1 MDENE
6 EANDMALATKKQ
18 TNTRNLVRASILSAL
33 IIVMTVVP
41 YTGYINY
48 GLVEITTLHI
58 VVAVGA
64 VMLGWQYGAV
74 LGFVWGVTC
83 MLRALT
89 NPLWAPFV
97 NPMVS
102 LVPRILVGIV
112 GGLAAQGFR
121 KLKLRS
127 GVVSA
132 LAAAAATLTNTV
144 LVLSALK
151 LFSAVLTG
159 LPLLGTIYATL
170 IGVNG
175 SIELV
180 AAVLLV
186 PVIVAAVSPRE
197 LVLGVDIGAS
207 TTKFALVKNGKCI
220 KEYRKPDEQSFD
232 DALESFGYAG
242 VKRIA
247 VTGVGSAFIK
257 GDLHGIKTVHRD
269 EFSSVARG
277 AVKLSKKSNSL
288 IVSIGTGTSFTRI
301 TPIRAWHIGGT
312 GLGGGLIRGLSGRLC
327 ETDDM
332 EELQKLAAKGDLHE
346 IDLQLMDVYEGTISH
361 LTPAT
366 TVANMSKLSDGSS
379 REDVAAGLCN
389 LIFQS
394 IGVMA
399 VFAAKRNLTR
409 TIVLVGT
416 ITDWPIAQRS
426 LDEVAALH
434 NVKFIVPDHAAF
446 ATAIGAALSE

>member
-1 MDENE
+1 MERLPKRKLD
-6 EANDMALATKKQ
+6 TKSM
-18 TNTRNLVRASILSAL
+18 VRAGILCAL
-33 IIVMTVVP
+33 IIVMTIVP
-41 YTGYINY
+41 YTGYISY

-83 MLRALT
+83 ILRALT

-102 LVPRILVGIV
+102 LVPRVLVGMV
-112 GGLAAQGFR
+112 AGFAAQGFR
-121 KLKLRS
+121 KLRLRTGLVAGLS
-127 GVVSA
+127 
-132 LAAAAATLTNTV
+132 AAAATLTNTV

-159 LPLLGTIYATL
+159 MPLLGTIYATL

-180 AAVLLV
+180 AAIILV
-186 PVIVAAVSPRE
+186 PVIVAAISPRE
-197 LVLGVDIGAS
+197 LVLGIDIGAS
-207 TTKFALVKNGKCI
+207 TTKFALVKNGTCI
-220 KEYRKPDEQSFD
+220 KEYHKPDEQSFD
-232 DALESFGYAG
+232 DALDFFGYAG
-242 VKRIA
+242 VRRIA

-257 GDLHGIKTVHRD
+257 GNLRGIPTIHKD

-277 AVKLSKKSNSL
+277 AAKLSKKLNTL
-288 IVSIGTGTSFTRI
+288 VVSVGTGTSFTRI
-301 TPIRAWHIGGT
+301 TPIRAWHVGGT
-312 GLGGGLIRGLSGRLC
+312 GLGGGLLIGLSKRLC
-327 ETDDM
+327 ETADM
-332 EELQKLAAKGDLHE
+332 EELQRLAAEGDLHA
-346 IDLQLMDVYEGTISH
+346 IDLQLRDVFEGNLSH
-361 LTPAT
+361 LTPGA
-366 TVANMSKLSDGSS
+366 TVANMSKLSDESS
-379 REDVAAGLCN
+379 RADVAAGLCN

-394 IGVMA
+394 IGVMG
-399 VFAAKRNLTR
+399 VFAAKRHLTR

-426 LDEVAALH
+426 LDEVEALH
-434 NVKFIVPDHAAF
+434 QVKFIVPDHAAF

>member
-1 MDENE
+1 ME
-6 EANDMALATKKQ
+6 LASKRKTD
-18 TNTRNLVRASILSAL
+18 TRNLVRAGILSAL

-74 LGFVWGVTC
+74 LGFVWGITC
-83 MLRALT
+83 VLRALT

-102 LVPRILVGIV
+102 LVPRIIVGIV
-112 GGLAAQGFR
+112 AGLTAQGLR
-121 KLKLRS
+121 KLRLRTS
-127 GVVSA
+127 VVAA
-132 LAAAAATLTNTV
+132 LSAAAATLTNTV

-151 LFSAVLTG
+151 LFSAVLEG
-159 LPLLGTIYATL
+159 APLLGTIYATL

-180 AAVLLV
+180 AAILLV

-197 LVLGVDIGAS
+197 IVLGIDIGAS
-207 TTKFALVKNGKCI
+207 TTKFALVKNGRCV
-220 KEYRKPDEQSFD
+220 KEYRKPDEQSFE
-232 DALESFGYAG
+232 DALDSFGYAG

-247 VTGVGSAFIK
+247 VTGVGSSFITEN
-257 GDLHGIKTVHRD
+257 LHGIPTVHKD
-269 EFSSVARG
+269 EFISVSRG
-277 AVKLSKKSNSL
+277 ATKLSKELNTL
-288 IVSIGTGTSFTRI
+288 VVSVGTGTSFTRI
-301 TPIRAWHIGGT
+301 TPVRAWHVGGT
-312 GLGGGLIRGLSGRLC
+312 GLGGGMLRGLSNRLC
-327 ETDDM
+327 GTKDM
-332 EELQKLAAKGDLHE
+332 EELQALAAKGDLHA
-346 IDLQLMDVYEGTISH
+346 IDLQLKDVFEGTLSH
-361 LTPAT
+361 LTPEAT
-366 TVANMSKLSDGSS
+366 VSNMEKLTEESM
-379 REDVAAGLCN
+379 REDIAAGLCN
-389 LIFQS
+389 MIFQS

-399 VFAAKRNLTR
+399 VFAAKRHLTR
-409 TIVLVGT
+409 TIVMVGT

-434 NVKFIVPDHAAF
+434 NVEFIVPDHAAF

>member
-1 MDENE
+1 MEQ
-6 EANDMALATKKQ
+6 LTKRK
-18 TNTRNLVRASILSAL
+18 TDTRSLVRAGILSAL

-74 LGFVWGVTC
+74 LGFVWGITC
-83 MLRALT
+83 VLRALT

-102 LVPRILVGIV
+102 LVPRIIVGIV
-112 GGLAAQGFR
+112 GGLTAQGLR
-121 KLKLRS
+121 KLRLRS
-127 GVVSA
+127 GLVAA
-132 LAAAAATLTNTV
+132 LSAAAATLTNTV

-151 LFSAVLTG
+151 LFSAVLEG
-159 LPLLGTIYATL
+159 APLLGTIYATL

-180 AAVLLV
+180 AAILLV

-197 LVLGVDIGAS
+197 IVLGIDIGAS
-207 TTKFALVKNGKCI
+207 TTKFALVKNGKCA
-220 KEYRKPDEQSFD
+220 KEYRKPDEQSFE

-247 VTGVGSAFIK
+247 VTGVGSSFIK
-257 GDLHGIKTVHRD
+257 GNLHGIPTVHRD
-269 EFSSVARG
+269 EFTSVSRG
-277 AVKLSKKSNSL
+277 ATKLSKKLNTL
-288 IVSIGTGTSFTRI
+288 VVSIGTGTSFTRI
-301 TPIRAWHIGGT
+301 TPVRAWHVGGT
-312 GLGGGLIRGLSGRLC
+312 GLGGGMLKGLSGRLC
-327 ETDDM
+327 QTNDM
-332 EELQKLAAKGDLHE
+332 EELQVLAAKGDLHA
-346 IDLQLMDVYEGTISH
+346 IDLQLKDVFEGTLSH
-361 LTPAT
+361 LTPDA
-366 TVANMSKLSDGSS
+366 TVANMEKLSEQSM
-379 REDVAAGLCN
+379 REDIAAGLCN
-389 LIFQS
+389 MIFQS

-399 VFAAKRNLTR
+399 VFAAKRHLTR
-409 TIVLVGT
+409 TIVMVGT

>member
-1 MDENE
+1 ME
-6 EANDMALATKKQ
+6 LATKRK
-18 TNTRNLVRASILSAL
+18 TDTKNLVRAGILSAL

-83 MLRALT
+83 ILRALT

-97 NPMVS
+97 NPLIS
-102 LVPRILVGIV
+102 LVPRVLVGIV
-112 GGLAAQGFR
+112 GGLTASGLR
-121 KLKLRS
+121 KLRLRT
-127 GVVSA
+127 GLVAA
-132 LAAAAATLTNTV
+132 LSAAAATLTNTV

-180 AAVLLV
+180 AAILLV
-186 PVIVAAVSPRE
+186 PVIVAAISPRE
-197 LVLGVDIGAS
+197 LALGIDIGAS
-207 TTKFALVKNGKCI
+207 TTKFALVKNGKCV
-220 KEYRKPDEQSFD
+220 KEYRKPDEQSFE

-247 VTGVGSAFIK
+247 ITGVGSSFIK
-257 GDLHGIKTVHRD
+257 GNLHGIPTVRKD
-269 EFSSVARG
+269 EFTSVSRG
-277 AVKLSKKSNSL
+277 ATKLSKKLNTL
-288 IVSIGTGTSFTRI
+288 VVSVGTGTSFTRI
-301 TPIRAWHIGGT
+301 TPVRAWHVGGT
-312 GLGGGLIRGLSGRLC
+312 GLGGGILKGLSSRLC
-327 ETDDM
+327 GTDNM
-332 EELQKLAAKGDLHE
+332 EELQKLAAEGDLHA
-346 IDLQLMDVYEGTISH
+346 IDLQLKDVFEGMLSH
-361 LTPAT
+361 LTPEA
-366 TVANMSKLSDGSS
+366 TVANMSKLSEQSERADI
-379 REDVAAGLCN
+379 AAGLCN
-389 LIFQS
+389 MIFQS

-399 VFAAKRNLTR
+399 VFAAKQHMTR
-409 TIVLVGT
+409 TIIMVGT

-426 LDEVAALH
+426 LDEVEALH
-434 NVKFIVPDHAAF
+434 HVTFIVPDHAAF

>member
-1 MDENE
+1 ME
-6 EANDMALATKKQ
+6 LASKRK
-18 TNTRNLVRASILSAL
+18 TNTRDLVRAGILSAL

-83 MLRALT
+83 ILRALT

-97 NPMVS
+97 NPLIS
-102 LVPRILVGIV
+102 LVPRVLVGIV
-112 GGLAAQGFR
+112 GGLTAQGLR
-121 KLKLRS
+121 KLRLRS
-127 GVVSA
+127 GVVAS
-132 LAAAAATLTNTV
+132 LSAAAATLTNTV

-180 AAVLLV
+180 AAILLV
-186 PVIVAAVSPRE
+186 PVIVAAISPRE
-197 LVLGVDIGAS
+197 LVLGIDIGAS
-207 TTKFALVKNGKCI
+207 TTKFALVKNGKCV
-220 KEYRKPDEQSFD
+220 KEYRKPDEQSFE

-247 VTGVGSAFIK
+247 VTGVGSSFIK
-257 GDLHGIKTVHRD
+257 GNLRGIPTVHQD
-269 EFSSVARG
+269 EFASVSRG
-277 AVKLSKKSNSL
+277 ATKLSKKLNTL
-288 IVSIGTGTSFTRI
+288 VVSIGTGTSFTRI
-301 TPIRAWHIGGT
+301 TPVRAWHVGGT
-312 GLGGGLIRGLSGRLC
+312 GLGGGMLKGLSVRLC
-327 ETDDM
+327 GTDDM
-332 EELQKLAAKGDLHE
+332 EELQQLAAKGDLHA
-346 IDLQLMDVYEGTISH
+346 IDLQLKDVFEGTLSH
-361 LTPAT
+361 LTPSA
-366 TVANMSKLSDGSS
+366 TVANMEKLTEQSG
-379 REDVAAGLCN
+379 REDIAAGLCN
-389 LIFQS
+389 MIFQS

-399 VFAAKRNLTR
+399 VFAAKRHLTR
-409 TIVLVGT
+409 TIVMVGT

-434 NVKFIVPDHAAF
+434 NVQFIVPDHAAF

>member
-1 MDENE
+1 ME
-6 EANDMALATKKQ
+6 LATRRK
-18 TNTRNLVRASILSAL
+18 TNTRDLVRAGILSAL

-97 NPMVS
+97 NPLIS
-102 LVPRILVGIV
+102 LVPRVLVGIV
-112 GGLAAQGFR
+112 GGLTAQGLRKFR
-121 KLKLRS
+121 LRS
-127 GVVSA
+127 GVVAA
-132 LAAAAATLTNTV
+132 LSAAAATLTNTV

-180 AAVLLV
+180 TAILLV
-186 PVIVAAVSPRE
+186 PVIVAAISPRE
-197 LVLGVDIGAS
+197 IVLGIDIGAS
-207 TTKFALVKNGKCI
+207 TTKFALVKNGKCV
-220 KEYRKPDEQSFD
+220 KEYRKPDEQSFE

-247 VTGVGSAFIK
+247 VTGVGSSFIK
-257 GDLHGIKTVHRD
+257 ENLKGIPTVHRD
-269 EFSSVARG
+269 EFASVSRG
-277 AVKLSKKSNSL
+277 ATKLSKKLNTL
-288 IVSIGTGTSFTRI
+288 VVSIGTGTSFTRI
-301 TPIRAWHIGGT
+301 TPIRAWHVGGT
-312 GLGGGLIRGLSGRLC
+312 GLGGGMLKGLSGKLC
-327 ETDDM
+327 GTDDM
-332 EELQKLAAKGDLHE
+332 DALQQLAAKGDLHA
-346 IDLQLMDVYEGTISH
+346 IDLQLRDVFEGTLSH
-361 LTPAT
+361 LTPDA
-366 TVANMSKLSDGSS
+366 TVANMSKLSDLSV

-389 LIFQS
+389 MIFQS

-399 VFAAKRNLTR
+399 VFAAKRHMTR
-409 TIVLVGT
+409 TIVMVGT

>member
-1 MDENE
+1 ME
-6 EANDMALATKKQ
+6 LATKRK
-18 TNTRNLVRASILSAL
+18 TDTRSLVRAGILSAL

-41 YTGYINY
+41 FTGYINY

-74 LGFVWGVTC
+74 LGFVWGITC
-83 MLRALT
+83 ILRALT
-89 NPLWAPFV
+89 NPLWAPFI
-97 NPMVS
+97 NPLIS
-102 LVPRILVGIV
+102 LVPRVAVGIIA
-112 GGLAAQGFR
+112 GLTAQGLR
-121 KLKLRS
+121 KLRLRTGLVAGLS
-127 GVVSA
+127 
-132 LAAAAATLTNTV
+132 AAAATLTNTV

-151 LFSAVLTG
+151 LFSVMLTG

-186 PVIVAAVSPRE
+186 PVIVAAISPRE
-197 LVLGVDIGAS
+197 LVLGIDIGAS
-207 TTKFALVKNGKCI
+207 TTKFALVKNGKCV
-220 KEYRKPDEQSFD
+220 KEYRKPDEQSFE
-232 DALESFGYAG
+232 DALETFGYAG

-247 VTGVGSAFIK
+247 ITGVGSTFIQ
-257 GDLHGIKTVHRD
+257 GNLHGIPTVRRD
-269 EFSSVARG
+269 EFVSVSRG
-277 AVKLSKKSNSL
+277 ATKLSRKFNTL
-288 IVSIGTGTSFTRI
+288 VVSIGTGTSFTRF

-312 GLGGGLIRGLSGRLC
+312 GLGGGMLKGLSSTLC
-327 ETDDM
+327 DTDDM
-332 EELQKLAAKGDLHE
+332 DELQTLAASGDLHA
-346 IDLQLMDVYEGTISH
+346 IDLQLKDVYEGTLSH
-361 LTPAT
+361 LTPSA
-366 TVANMSKLSDGSS
+366 TVANMSKLNEQSLRADI
-379 REDVAAGLCN
+379 AAGLCN
-389 LIFQS
+389 MIFQS

-399 VFAAKRNLTR
+399 VFAAKRHLTR
-409 TIVLVGT
+409 TIVMVGT

-426 LDEVAALH
+426 LNEVAALH

>member
-1 MDENE
+1 MEQMAKRKMD
-6 EANDMALATKKQ
+6 TKSM
-18 TNTRNLVRASILSAL
+18 VRAGILCAL
-33 IIVMTVVP
+33 IIVMTIVP
-41 YTGYINY
+41 YTGYISY

-64 VMLGWQYGAV
+64 VILGWQYGAV

-83 MLRALT
+83 ILRALT

-102 LVPRILVGIV
+102 LVPRVLVGMV
-112 GGLAAQGFR
+112 AGFAAQGFR
-121 KLKLRS
+121 KLRLRS
-127 GVVSA
+127 GLVAS
-132 LAAAAATLTNTV
+132 LSAAAATLTNTV

-159 LPLLGTIYATL
+159 VPLLGTIYATL

-180 AAVLLV
+180 AAVILV
-186 PVIVAAVSPRE
+186 PVIVAAISPRE
-197 LVLGVDIGAS
+197 LVLGIDIGAS
-207 TTKFALVKNGKCI
+207 TTKFALVKNGTCI

-242 VKRIA
+242 VRRIA
-247 VTGVGSAFIK
+247 VTGVGSSFIQ
-257 GDLHGIKTVHRD
+257 GNLRGIPTVRKD
-269 EFSSVARG
+269 EFASVARG
-277 AVKLSKKSNSL
+277 ASKLSKKFNTL
-288 IVSIGTGTSFTRI
+288 VVSVGTGTSFTRI
-301 TPIRAWHIGGT
+301 TPVRAWHVGGT
-312 GLGGGLIRGLSGRLC
+312 GLGGGLLIGLSKRLC
-327 ETDDM
+327 GIDDM
-332 EELQKLAAKGDLHE
+332 DELQRLAASGDLHA
-346 IDLQLMDVYEGTISH
+346 IDLQLCDVFEGTLSH
-361 LTPAT
+361 LTPSA
-366 TVANMSKLSDGSS
+366 TVANMSKLSEQSS
-379 REDVAAGLCN
+379 NADVAAGLCN

-394 IGVMA
+394 IGVMG
-399 VFAAKRNLTR
+399 VFAAKRHLTR

-426 LDEVAALH
+426 LDEVAAMH
-434 NVKFIVPDHAAF
+434 QVKFIVPDHAAF

>member
-1 MDENE
+1 ME
-6 EANDMALATKKQ
+6 LATKRK
-18 TNTRNLVRASILSAL
+18 TDTKNLVRAGILSAL

-83 MLRALT
+83 ILRALT

-97 NPMVS
+97 NPLIS
-102 LVPRILVGIV
+102 LVPRVIVGIV
-112 GGLAAQGFR
+112 GGLTASGLR
-121 KLKLRS
+121 KLRLRT
-127 GVVSA
+127 GLVAA
-132 LAAAAATLTNTV
+132 LSAAAATLTNTV

-180 AAVLLV
+180 AAILLV
-186 PVIVAAVSPRE
+186 PVIVAAISPRE
-197 LVLGVDIGAS
+197 LVLGIDIGAS
-207 TTKFALVKNGKCI
+207 TTKFALVKNGKCV
-220 KEYRKPDEQSFD
+220 KEYRKPDEQSFE

-247 VTGVGSAFIK
+247 ITGVGSSFIK
-257 GDLHGIKTVHRD
+257 GNLHGIPTVHKD
-269 EFSSVARG
+269 EFTSVSRG
-277 AVKLSKKSNSL
+277 ATKLSKKLNTL
-288 IVSIGTGTSFTRI
+288 VVSVGTGTSFTRI
-301 TPIRAWHIGGT
+301 TPVRAWHVGGT
-312 GLGGGLIRGLSGRLC
+312 GLGGGILKGLSGRLC
-327 ETDDM
+327 GTDDM
-332 EELQKLAAKGDLHE
+332 EELQRLAAEGDLHA
-346 IDLQLMDVYEGTISH
+346 IDLQLKDVFEGTLSH
-361 LTPAT
+361 LTPEA
-366 TVANMSKLSDGSS
+366 TVANMSKLSERSS
-379 REDVAAGLCN
+379 RADIAAGLCN
-389 LIFQS
+389 MIFQS

-399 VFAAKRNLTR
+399 VFAAKQHMTR
-409 TIVLVGT
+409 TIIMVGT

-434 NVKFIVPDHAAF
+434 NVTFIVPDHAAF

>member
-1 MDENE
+1 ME
-6 EANDMALATKKQ
+6 LTTKRK
-18 TNTRNLVRASILSAL
+18 TDTKNLVRAGILSAL

-83 MLRALT
+83 ILRALT

-97 NPMVS
+97 NPLIS
-102 LVPRILVGIV
+102 LVPRVIVGIV
-112 GGLAAQGFR
+112 GGLTASGLR
-121 KLKLRS
+121 KLRLRT
-127 GVVSA
+127 GLVAA
-132 LAAAAATLTNTV
+132 LSAAAATLTNTV

-180 AAVLLV
+180 AAILLV
-186 PVIVAAVSPRE
+186 PVIVAAISPRE
-197 LVLGVDIGAS
+197 LVLGIDIGAS
-207 TTKFALVKNGKCI
+207 TTKFALVKNGRCV
-220 KEYRKPDEQSFD
+220 KEYRKPDEQSFE

-247 VTGVGSAFIK
+247 VTGVGSSFIK
-257 GDLHGIKTVHRD
+257 GNLHGIPTVHKD
-269 EFSSVARG
+269 EFTSVSRG
-277 AVKLSKKSNSL
+277 ATKLSKKLNTL
-288 IVSIGTGTSFTRI
+288 VVSVGTGTSFTRI
-301 TPIRAWHIGGT
+301 TPVRAWHVGGT
-312 GLGGGLIRGLSGRLC
+312 GLGGGILKGLSGRLC
-327 ETDDM
+327 GTDDM
-332 EELQKLAAKGDLHE
+332 EELQRLAAEGDLHA
-346 IDLQLMDVYEGTISH
+346 IDLQLKDVFEGTLSH
-361 LTPAT
+361 LTPEA
-366 TVANMSKLSDGSS
+366 TVANMSKLSERSS
-379 REDVAAGLCN
+379 RADIAAGLCN
-389 LIFQS
+389 MIFQS

-399 VFAAKRNLTR
+399 VFAAKQHMTR
-409 TIVLVGT
+409 TIIMVGT

-434 NVKFIVPDHAAF
+434 NVTFIVPDHAAF

>member
-1 MDENE
+1 ME
-6 EANDMALATKKQ
+6 L
-18 TNTRNLVRASILSAL
+18 TNRRKTDTRNLVRAGILSAL

-58 VVAVGA
+58 VVIVGA

-74 LGFVWGVTC
+74 LGFVWGITC

-97 NPMVS
+97 NPLVS

-112 GGLAAQGFR
+112 AGLTAQGLR
-121 KLKLRS
+121 KIRVRS
-127 GVVSA
+127 GLVAA
-132 LAAAAATLTNTV
+132 LSAAAATLTNTV

-186 PVIVAAVSPRE
+186 PVIVAAISPRE
-197 LVLGVDIGAS
+197 LVLGIDIGAS
-207 TTKFALVKNGKCI
+207 TTKFALVKNGKCV
-220 KEYRKPDEQSFD
+220 KEYRKPDEQSFE
-232 DALESFGYAG
+232 DALESFGFAG

-247 VTGVGSAFIK
+247 VTGVGSSFIK
-257 GDLHGIKTVHRD
+257 GNLKGIPTVHKD
-269 EFSSVARG
+269 EFASVSRG
-277 AVKLSKKSNSL
+277 ATKLSKKLNTL
-288 IVSIGTGTSFTRI
+288 VVSIGTGTSFTRI
-301 TPIRAWHIGGT
+301 TPVRAWHVGGT
-312 GLGGGLIRGLSGRLC
+312 GLGGCMLKGLSGRLC
-327 ETDDM
+327 GTDDM
-332 EELQKLAAKGDLHE
+332 EELQTLAAKGDLHA
-346 IDLQLMDVYEGTISH
+346 IDLQLKDVFEGTLSH
-361 LTPAT
+361 LTPSA
-366 TVANMSKLSDGSS
+366 TVANMEKLSESS
-379 REDVAAGLCN
+379 ARADIAAGLCN
-389 LIFQS
+389 MIFQS

-399 VFAAKRNLTR
+399 VFAAKRHLTR
-409 TIVLVGT
+409 TIVMVGT

-426 LDEVAALH
+426 LDEVEALH

>member
-1 MDENE
+1 ME
-6 EANDMALATKKQ
+6 LASKRKTD
-18 TNTRNLVRASILSAL
+18 TRNLVRAGILSAL

-74 LGFVWGVTC
+74 LGFVWGITC
-83 MLRALT
+83 VLRALT

-102 LVPRILVGIV
+102 LVPRIIVGIV
-112 GGLAAQGFR
+112 AGLTAQGLR
-121 KLKLRS
+121 KLRLRTS
-127 GVVSA
+127 VVAA
-132 LAAAAATLTNTV
+132 LSAAAATLTNTV

-151 LFSAVLTG
+151 LFSAVLEG
-159 LPLLGTIYATL
+159 APLLGTIYATL

-180 AAVLLV
+180 AAILLV

-197 LVLGVDIGAS
+197 IVLGIDIGAS
-207 TTKFALVKNGKCI
+207 TTKFALVKNGKCV
-220 KEYRKPDEQSFD
+220 KEYRKPDEQSFE

-247 VTGVGSAFIK
+247 VTGVGSSFVQGNLK
-257 GDLHGIKTVHRD
+257 GIPTVHKE
-269 EFSSVARG
+269 EFASVSRG
-277 AVKLSKKSNSL
+277 ATKLSRKFNTL
-288 IVSIGTGTSFTRI
+288 VVSVGTGTSFTRI
-301 TPIRAWHIGGT
+301 TPVRAWHVGGT
-312 GLGGGLIRGLSGRLC
+312 GLGGGILKSLSGRIC

-332 EELQKLAAKGDLHE
+332 EELQQLAAAGDLHA
-346 IDLQLMDVYEGTISH
+346 IDLQLKDVFEGTLSH
-361 LTPAT
+361 LTPSA
-366 TVANMSKLSDGSS
+366 TVANMSKLSQESARADI
-379 REDVAAGLCN
+379 AAGLCN
-389 LIFQS
+389 MIFQS

-399 VFAAKRNLTR
+399 VFAAKRHLTR
-409 TIVLVGT
+409 TIVMVGT

-434 NVKFIVPDHAAF
+434 SVKFIVPDHAAF

>member
-1 MDENE
+1 ME
-6 EANDMALATKKQ
+6 LATKRK
-18 TNTRNLVRASILSAL
+18 TDTKNLVRAGILSAL

-83 MLRALT
+83 ILRALT

-97 NPMVS
+97 NPLIS
-102 LVPRILVGIV
+102 LVPRVIVGIV
-112 GGLAAQGFR
+112 GGLTASGLR
-121 KLKLRS
+121 KLRLRT
-127 GVVSA
+127 GLVAA
-132 LAAAAATLTNTV
+132 LSAAAATLTNTV

-180 AAVLLV
+180 AAILLV
-186 PVIVAAVSPRE
+186 PVIVAAISPRE
-197 LVLGVDIGAS
+197 LVLGIDIGAS
-207 TTKFALVKNGKCI
+207 TTKFALVKNGKCVR
-220 KEYRKPDEQSFD
+220 EYRKPDEQSFE

-247 VTGVGSAFIK
+247 VTGVGSSFIK
-257 GDLHGIKTVHRD
+257 GNLHGIPTVRKD
-269 EFSSVARG
+269 EFTSVSRG
-277 AVKLSKKSNSL
+277 ATKLSKKFNTL
-288 IVSIGTGTSFTRI
+288 VVSVGTGTSFTRI
-301 TPIRAWHIGGT
+301 TPVRAWHVGGT
-312 GLGGGLIRGLSGRLC
+312 GLGGGILKGLSGRLC
-327 ETDDM
+327 GTDDM
-332 EELQKLAAKGDLHE
+332 EELQRLAAEGDLHA
-346 IDLQLMDVYEGTISH
+346 IDLQLKDVFEGTLSH
-361 LTPAT
+361 LTPEA
-366 TVANMSKLSDGSS
+366 TVANMSKLTQQSARADI
-379 REDVAAGLCN
+379 AAGLCN
-389 LIFQS
+389 MIFQS

-399 VFAAKRNLTR
+399 VFAAKQHMTR
-409 TIVLVGT
+409 TIIMVGT

-434 NVKFIVPDHAAF
+434 HVTFIVPDHAAF

>member
-1 MDENE
+1 MEQIK
-6 EANDMALATKKQ
+6 LRK
-18 TNTRNLVRASILSAL
+18 TNTRDLVRAGILSAL
-33 IIVMTVVP
+33 IIVMTLVP
-41 YTGYINY
+41 FTGYISY
-48 GLVEITTLHI
+48 GGVIEITTLHI
-58 VVAVGA
+58 VVIAGA
-64 VMLGWQYGAV
+64 VLLGWQYGAV

-97 NPMVS
+97 NPLIS
-102 LVPRILVGIV
+102 LVPRVIVGLV
-112 GGLAAQGFR
+112 GGLTAQGLR
-121 KLKLRS
+121 KLRLRS
-127 GVVSA
+127 GVVAAIS
-132 LAAAAATLTNTV
+132 AAAATLTNTV

-151 LFSAVLTG
+151 LFSTLLTG

-180 AAVLLV
+180 AAILLV
-186 PVIVAAVSPRE
+186 PVIVAAVNPRE
-197 LVLGVDIGAS
+197 IVLGIDIGAS
-207 TTKFALVKNGKCI
+207 TTKFALVKNGKCV
-220 KEYRKPDEQSFD
+220 KEYRKPDEQSFE

-247 VTGVGSAFIK
+247 LTGVGSSFIK
-257 GDLHGIKTVHRD
+257 GNLKGIPTVHRD
-269 EFSSVARG
+269 EFASVSRG
-277 AVKLSKKSNSL
+277 ATKLSKKLNTL
-288 IVSIGTGTSFTRI
+288 VVSIGTGTSFTRI
-301 TPIRAWHIGGT
+301 TPIRAWHVGGT
-312 GLGGGLIRGLSGRLC
+312 GLGGGMLRGLSGRLC
-327 ETDDM
+327 GTDDM
-332 EELQKLAAKGDLHE
+332 DALQQLAAKGDLHA
-346 IDLQLMDVYEGTISH
+346 IDLQLRDVFEGTLSH
-361 LTPAT
+361 LTPDA
-366 TVANMSKLSDGSS
+366 TVANMSKLSDLSV

-389 LIFQS
+389 MIFQS

-399 VFAAKRNLTR
+399 VFAAKRHMTR
-409 TIVLVGT
+409 TIVMVGT

>member
-1 MDENE
+1 ME
-6 EANDMALATKKQ
+6 LASKRK
-18 TNTRNLVRASILSAL
+18 TNTRDLVRAGILSAL

-83 MLRALT
+83 ILRALT

-97 NPMVS
+97 NPLIS
-102 LVPRILVGIV
+102 LVPRVLVGIV
-112 GGLAAQGFR
+112 GGLTAQGLR
-121 KLKLRS
+121 KLRLRS
-127 GVVSA
+127 GVVAA
-132 LAAAAATLTNTV
+132 LSAAAATLTNTV

-180 AAVLLV
+180 AAILLV
-186 PVIVAAVSPRE
+186 PVIVAAISPRE
-197 LVLGVDIGAS
+197 LVLGIDIGAS
-207 TTKFALVKNGKCI
+207 TTKFALVKNGRCV
-220 KEYRKPDEQSFD
+220 KEYRKPDEQSFE

-247 VTGVGSAFIK
+247 VTGVGSSFIK
-257 GDLHGIKTVHRD
+257 GNLRGIPTVHQD
-269 EFSSVARG
+269 EFASVSRG
-277 AVKLSKKSNSL
+277 ATKLSKKLNTL
-288 IVSIGTGTSFTRI
+288 VVSIGTGTSFTRI
-301 TPIRAWHIGGT
+301 TPVRAWHVGGT
-312 GLGGGLIRGLSGRLC
+312 GLGGGMLKGLSVRLC
-327 ETDDM
+327 GTDDM
-332 EELQKLAAKGDLHE
+332 EELQQLAAKGDLHA
-346 IDLQLMDVYEGTISH
+346 IDLQLKDVFEGTLSH
-361 LTPAT
+361 LTPSA
-366 TVANMSKLSDGSS
+366 TVANMEKLTEQSG
-379 REDVAAGLCN
+379 REDIAAGLCN
-389 LIFQS
+389 MIFQS

-399 VFAAKRNLTR
+399 VFAAKRHLTR
-409 TIVLVGT
+409 TIVMVGT

-434 NVKFIVPDHAAF
+434 NVQFIVPDHAAF

>member
-1 MDENE
+1 ME
-6 EANDMALATKKQ
+6 LASKRK
-18 TNTRNLVRASILSAL
+18 TNTRDLVRAGILSAL

-83 MLRALT
+83 ILRALT

-97 NPMVS
+97 NPLIS
-102 LVPRILVGIV
+102 LVPRVLVGIV
-112 GGLAAQGFR
+112 GGLTAQGLR
-121 KLKLRS
+121 KLRLRS
-127 GVVSA
+127 GVVAS
-132 LAAAAATLTNTV
+132 LSAAAATLTNTV

-180 AAVLLV
+180 AAILLV
-186 PVIVAAVSPRE
+186 PVIVAAISPRE
-197 LVLGVDIGAS
+197 LVLGIDIGAS
-207 TTKFALVKNGKCI
+207 TTKFALVKNGRCV
-220 KEYRKPDEQSFD
+220 KEYRKPDEQSFE

-247 VTGVGSAFIK
+247 VTGVGSSFIK
-257 GDLHGIKTVHRD
+257 GNLRGIPTVHQD
-269 EFSSVARG
+269 EFASVSRG
-277 AVKLSKKSNSL
+277 ATKLSKKLNTL
-288 IVSIGTGTSFTRI
+288 VVSIGTGTSFTRI
-301 TPIRAWHIGGT
+301 TPVRVWHVGGT
-312 GLGGGLIRGLSGRLC
+312 GLGGGMLKGLSVRLC
-327 ETDDM
+327 GTDDM
-332 EELQKLAAKGDLHE
+332 EELQQLAAKGDLHA
-346 IDLQLMDVYEGTISH
+346 IDLQLKDVFEGTLSH
-361 LTPAT
+361 LTPSA
-366 TVANMSKLSDGSS
+366 TVANMEKLSEQSG
-379 REDVAAGLCN
+379 REDIAAGLRN
-389 LIFQS
+389 MIFQS

-399 VFAAKRNLTR
+399 VFAAKRHLTR
-409 TIVLVGT
+409 TIVMVGT

>member
-1 MDENE
+1 MEHTTRRRVD
-6 EANDMALATKKQ
+6 
-18 TNTRNLVRASILSAL
+18 TRNLARAGILCAL

-64 VMLGWQYGAV
+64 IMLGWEYGAV

-83 MLRALT
+83 ILRALT

-97 NPMVS
+97 NPLVS
-102 LVPRILVGIV
+102 LVPRVLVGAV
-112 GGLAAQGFR
+112 GGLVASGLR
-121 KLKLRS
+121 KLHLRS
-127 GVVSA
+127 GLVSA
-132 LAAAAATLTNTV
+132 LSAAAATITNTV

-159 LPLLGTIYATL
+159 APLLGTIYATL

-180 AAVLLV
+180 AAILLV
-186 PVIVAAVSPRE
+186 PVIVAAISPRE
-197 LVLGVDIGAS
+197 LVLGIDIGAS
-207 TTKFALVKNGKCI
+207 TTKFALVKNGRCV

-232 DALESFGYAG
+232 DALDSFGYAG

-247 VTGVGSAFIK
+247 VTGVGTSFIK
-257 GDLHGIKTVHRD
+257 GNLHGIPTVHRD
-269 EFSSVARG
+269 EFASVARG
-277 AVKLSKKSNSL
+277 ATKLSKKMNTL
-288 IVSIGTGTSFTRI
+288 VMSIGTGTSFTRI
-301 TPIRAWHIGGT
+301 TPIRVWHVGGT
-312 GLGGGLIRGLSGRLC
+312 GLGGGLLRALSGRLC
-327 ETDDM
+327 GTNDM
-332 EELQKLAAKGDLHE
+332 DELQQLAASGDLHA
-346 IDLQLMDVYEGTISH
+346 IDLQLKDVFTGTLSH
-361 LTPAT
+361 LTPNA
-366 TVANMSKLSDGSS
+366 TVANMSKLSDDSS

-394 IGVMA
+394 IGVMG
-399 VFAAKRNLTR
+399 VFAAKRHLTR

>member
-1 MDENE
+1 ME
-6 EANDMALATKKQ
+6 LATKRK
-18 TNTRNLVRASILSAL
+18 TDTRNLVRAGILSAL

-64 VMLGWQYGAV
+64 VMLGWKYGAV

-97 NPMVS
+97 NPMIC
-102 LVPRILVGIV
+102 LVPRVLVGIA
-112 GGLAAQGFR
+112 GGLTAQWLR
-121 KLKLRS
+121 KLRLRT
-127 GVVSA
+127 GIVAALSA
-132 LAAAAATLTNTV
+132 AVATLTNTV
-144 LVLSALK
+144 LVLTALK
-151 LFSAVLTG
+151 LFSVVLTG

-186 PVIVAAVSPRE
+186 PAIVAAISPRE
-197 LVLGVDIGAS
+197 IVLGIDIGAS
-207 TTKFALVKNGKCI
+207 TTKFALVKNRKCV
-220 KEYRKPDEQSFD
+220 KEYRKPDEQSFE

-247 VTGVGSAFIK
+247 VTGVGSSFIK
-257 GDLHGIKTVHRD
+257 GDLHGIPTVRKD
-269 EFSSVARG
+269 EFTSVSRG
-277 AVKLSKKSNSL
+277 ATNLVKQSNTL
-288 IVSIGTGTSFTRI
+288 VVSIGTGTSFTRI
-301 TPIRAWHIGGT
+301 TPVRAWHVGGT
-312 GLGGGLIRGLSGRLC
+312 GLGGGMLRGLSARLC
-327 ETDDM
+327 GTDDM
-332 EELQKLAAKGDLHE
+332 EELQTLAASGDLHA
-346 IDLQLMDVYEGTISH
+346 IDLQLRDVFEGTLSH
-361 LTPAT
+361 LTPNA
-366 TVANMSKLSDGSS
+366 TVANMSKLSEQTA
-379 REDVAAGLCN
+379 RADVAAGLCN
-389 LIFQS
+389 MIFQS
-394 IGVMA
+394 IGLMA
-399 VFAAKRNLTR
+399 VFAAKRHLTR

-434 NVKFIVPDHAAF
+434 NVKFVVPDHAAF

>member
-1 MDENE
+1 MEQMAKRKMD
-6 EANDMALATKKQ
+6 TKSM
-18 TNTRNLVRASILSAL
+18 VRAGILCAL
-33 IIVMTVVP
+33 IIVMTIVP
-41 YTGYINY
+41 YTGYISY

-83 MLRALT
+83 ILRALT

-102 LVPRILVGIV
+102 LVPRVLVGMV
-112 GGLAAQGFR
+112 AGFAAQGFR
-121 KLKLRS
+121 KLRLRS
-127 GVVSA
+127 GLVAGLS
-132 LAAAAATLTNTV
+132 AAAATLTNTV

-159 LPLLGTIYATL
+159 MPLLGTIYATL
-170 IGVNG
+170 IGING

-180 AAVLLV
+180 AAVILV
-186 PVIVAAVSPRE
+186 PVIVAAISPRE
-197 LVLGVDIGAS
+197 LVMGIDIGAS
-207 TTKFALVKNGKCI
+207 TTKFALVKNGNCI

-242 VKRIA
+242 VRRIA
-247 VTGVGSAFIK
+247 VTGVGSSFIQ
-257 GDLHGIKTVHRD
+257 GNLRGIPTVHKD
-269 EFSSVARG
+269 EFASVARG
-277 AVKLSKKSNSL
+277 ASKLSKKFNTL
-288 IVSIGTGTSFTRI
+288 VVSVGTGTSFTRL
-301 TPIRAWHIGGT
+301 TPVRAWHVGGT
-312 GLGGGLIRGLSGRLC
+312 GLGGGLLIGLSKRLC
-327 ETDDM
+327 DVENM
-332 EELQKLAAKGDLHE
+332 EELQRLAAAGDLHA
-346 IDLQLMDVYEGTISH
+346 IDLQLRDVFEGTLSH
-361 LTPAT
+361 LTPSA
-366 TVANMSKLSDGSS
+366 TVANMSKLSEQSS

-394 IGVMA
+394 IGVMG
-399 VFAAKRNLTR
+399 VFAAKRHLTR

-434 NVKFIVPDHAAF
+434 QVKFIVPDHAAF